1 MKILS
6 EYKKNGYT
14 FHQYKREGD
23 FAIFKGTQEGNKHEN
38 WEVIQIQS
46 HDGRNIMGNEVAA
59 AEYAPSNEQWGAKGW
74 THSRLEDAEE
84 KLKKLVSNGG

>member
-1 MKILS
+1 MKILT

-14 FHQYKREGD
+14 FHQHKREGD

-46 HDGRNIMGNEVAA
+46 HNGRTIMGNECPP
-59 AEYAPSNEQWGAKGW
+59 AEYAPSNEQWGSKGW
-74 THSRLEDAEE
+74 SYTRLEDAEE
-84 KLKKLVSNGG
+84 KLEKLLQGG